1 MFPASR
7 PLFACLILSLCVQP
21 ARAERFFV
29 GVMEADSYQNVIF
42 GASAF
47 SRVADLPIVL
57 ELLNGALTKSMALP
71 SLSGISPNDRVRI
84 IRTVDPAQPLSET
97 NPADVAIL
105 PLAGSGSDLLAVFS
119 EAYKKQSRHDPYTL
133 FESPSDTNLL
143 PRVSVALSGRHALT
157 SVSEEALAWAWKNR
171 SQLIEAPSQDNQGT
185 LRFLVNPQRFAEL
198 LGARSDSKS
207 NSLIRVDKLVNDFE
221 TLSFALSFDGQALSV
236 TANGQ
241 PKAKTPL
248 DLLAASLRKPGE
260 RYWNALPDNAFFAA
274 LSAGTL
280 PDAWAPY
287 LGNARVLLLRPA
299 SGLVPPA
306 AFGDERVTYLSP
318 TPSKRGMCLVQVE
331 PVSDEPAVRHVIQKL
346 HTLGSLGGMALSR
359 EQPRRSGDL
368 LVETYTIDLNPS
380 DKSPRAGSA
389 QAEPST
395 LFTVMSLF
403 LKQAVL
409 EAAVTNGHLITVVG
423 PRNTLETQLSNLSF
437 DAKPLTLLR
446 KISVQSPS
454 LGEGVTA
461 GAALKLASLLR
472 HIVSIMPGVKPEHMR
487 VFPLGGDGASF
498 GVSRDTNQRLTA
510 SLRFETNEIAALQRI
525 NRDGREVLQELFFQ
539 MFTQQMMNLQ
549 APAPAAPYDK
559 P

>member
-1 MFPASR
+1 MFSTSR
-7 PLFACLILSLCVQP
+7 LLSACLILSLCVQP

-29 GVMEADSYQNVIF
+29 GVLEADSYQSVIF

-57 ELLNGALTKSMALP
+57 ELLNGALTESMALP
-71 SLSGISPNDRVRI
+71 SFTGISPSDRVRI
-84 IRTVDPAQPLSET
+84 IRTVDPAQPLSES

-105 PLAGSGSDLLAVFS
+105 PLAGGGPDLLAAFS
-119 EAYKKQSRHDPYTL
+119 EVYKKQSRTEPATL
-133 FESPSDTNLL
+133 FESPSTTNLL
-143 PRVSVALSGRHALT
+143 PRVWVALSGKHALT

-171 SQLIEAPSQDNQGT
+171 SQLIDAPSQDGQGT

-207 NSLIRVDKLVNDFE
+207 NSLFRVDKLVSDFE
-221 TLSFALSFDGQALSV
+221 TLSFALSVDGQALSV
-236 TANGQ
+236 TASGQ
-241 PKAKTPL
+241 PKAGTPL
-248 DLLAASLRKPGE
+248 DSLAASLCKPEE
-260 RYWNALPDNAFFAA
+260 RYWRVLPDNAFFAA
-274 LSAGTL
+274 LSAGKL
-280 PDAWAPY
+280 PHAWDPY

-299 SGLVPPA
+299 SGLAPPA

-331 PVSDEPAVRHVIQKL
+331 PVRDEPAVRQVIQKL
-346 HTLGSLGGMALSR
+346 HTQGSLGGMALSR

-368 LVETYTIDLNPS
+368 LIETYAIDLNPA
-380 DKSPRAGSA
+380 DESPRAGSA

-409 EAAVTNGHLITVVG
+409 EAAITNGHLITVVG
-423 PRNTLETQLSNLSF
+423 PRNTLESQLSNLSF

-446 KISVQSPS
+446 KISVHSPH

-461 GAALKLASLLR
+461 GSTLQLASLLR

-487 VFPLGGDGASF
+487 VFPLGGDGATF
-498 GVSRDTNQRLTA
+498 GVSRDASQRLTA

-549 APAPAAPYDK
+549 APALAEP
-559 P
+559 